1 MVDNY
6 FDRIGGHFLK
16 NIYATAKGRIR
27 LAVLQRDLAPLLAG
41 APLRILDVGGGA
53 GQMALWYASL
63 GHEVVVVDRAESL
76 LDEGR
81 RAADALGL
89 AAKVRFVAGDAFALQ
104 DVLAEARFD
113 MVCCHAVLEWVADGE
128 GLLAACAARVRPD
141 GWLSLM
147 FYNRQALV
155 FAQHVFGNFAYLDRG
170 LQSYRKTAKLTPDFP
185 RSPDEVAAWLESLGL
200 ARGRRS
206 AVRCFYDYMKPHDR
220 ARHSVEELVA
230 RELALSGEAAYLPVA
245 RYVHELRQL
254 RGGAQAVEHAEETF
268 GGR

>member
-1 MVDNY
+1 M
-6 FDRIGGHFLK
+6 K

-27 LAVLQRDLAPLLAG
+27 LAVLQRDLAPLLDGEA
-41 APLRILDVGGGA
+41 LRILDVGGGA

-89 AAKVRFVAGDAFALQ
+89 AEKVRFVAGDAFALQ

-128 GLLAACAARVRPD
+128 GLLAACAARVRQD

-155 FAQHVFGNFAYLDRG
+155 FAQHVFGNFAYLDRD
-170 LQSYRKTAKLTPDFP
+170 LQAYRKTAKLTPDFP
-185 RSPDEVAAWLESLGL
+185 RTPDEVAAWLDGLGL

-220 ARHSVEELVA
+220 ARHVVEELVA
-230 RELALSGEAAYLPVA
+230 RELALSAEEAYLPVA

-254 RGGAQAVEHAEETF
+254 RGGTQAVEQAEEAL